1 MKKIFKILSIFVIV
15 LLFVGTFIFLW
26 NKSKP
31 AVVMYEHVSPTIGT
45 IETKSIATGQI
56 EPRDEVLIKPQI
68 SGIVSEVHKEA
79 GDMVKAGDVIAVV
92 KVIPEI
98 GTLNAAQSR
107 VNVAKIAMEQ
117 SEKDFARASR
127 LYKEGV
133 SSKEE
138 FEKAEVEHKRAL
150 EELQTAKDNFEIVRD
165 GIAGSS
171 KQFSN
176 TQIRSTVNGMI
187 LDVPIK
193 VGNSVIPSNNF
204 NDGTTIA
211 TIADMNNMIF
221 KGKVDEAEVG
231 QLKSGMPITLTVGAL
246 KDVRINAFL
255 EYISPKSLVENGAV
269 LFEIKAA
276 VVIPDSL
283 FIRAGYSANA
293 EIVLQKRENVTT
305 LPEGV
310 IEFINDSTFVYILTD
325 SMATPQHYK
334 KTAVQLG
341 LSNGIKIEIKNGV
354 TPSDIIRSNPKISEK

>member
-1 MKKIFKILSIFVIV
+1 MKKFFKILLIVVIV
-15 LLFVGTFIFLW
+15 LLFGGTFLFLW

-31 AVVMYEHVSPTIGT
+31 TIVMYEHVSPIVGT
-45 IETKSIATGQI
+45 IQTKSIATGQI

-68 SGIVSEVHKEA
+68 SGIVSEVYKEA
-79 GDMVKAGDVIAVV
+79 GDEVKAGDVIALV

-117 SEKDFARASR
+117 SEKDFSRAKR
-127 LYKEGV
+127 LYNDGV

-138 FEKAEVEHKRAL
+138 YEKAEVEHKRAI

-176 TQIRSTVNGMI
+176 TQIRTTVNGMI

-211 TIADMNNMIF
+211 TIADMSNMIF
-221 KGKVDEAEVG
+221 RGKMDEAEVG
-231 QLKSGMPITLTVGAL
+231 QLKMGMPMTLTIGAL
-246 KDVRINAFL
+246 RDVKIDAVL

-276 VVIPDSL
+276 VSIPDSL
-283 FIRAGYSANA
+283 FIRSGYSANA
-293 EIVLQKRENVTT
+293 EIVLQKKENIMT

-310 IEFINDSTFVYILTD
+310 VEFINDSTFVYLLTD
-325 SMATPQHYK
+325 SISIPQNYK
-334 KTAVQLG
+334 KTAVKLG
-341 LSNGIKIEIKNGV
+341 LSNGLNIEIKSGI
-354 TPSDIIRSNPKISEK
+354 TLTDRIRSNPKINK

>member
-1 MKKIFKILSIFVIV
+1 MKKILRISIVVVIV
-15 LLFVGTFIFLW
+15 LIFVGTFVFLW

-31 AVVMYEHVSPTIGT
+31 KIVTYEHVSAVMGT

-68 SGIVSEVHKEA
+68 SGIVSQINKEA
-79 GDMVKAGDVIAVV
+79 GDKVVAGDVIAVV

-98 GTLNAAQSR
+98 ATLNSAQSR

-117 SEKDFARASR
+117 SNKDFARANR
-127 LYKEGV
+127 LYKDGV
-133 SSKEE
+133 LSKEE
-138 FEKAEVEHKRAL
+138 FEKAEVENKRAI
-150 EELQTAKDNFEIVRD
+150 EELQTSKDNFEIVRD

-187 LDVPIK
+187 LDIPIK

-211 TIADMNNMIF
+211 TIADMSNMIF

-231 QLKSGMPITLTVGAL
+231 LLKLGMPITLTIGAL
-246 KDVRINAFL
+246 RDVRINAIL
-255 EYISPKSLVENGAV
+255 EYISPKSLVENGAI

-276 VVIPDSL
+276 VAIPDSL
-283 FIRAGYSANA
+283 FIRSGYSANA
-293 EIVLQKRENVTT
+293 DIVLQKKENVIT

-310 IEFINDSTFVYILTD
+310 IEFVNDSTFVYVLSD
-325 SMATPQHYK
+325 STTTPQSYK
-334 KTAVQLG
+334 KTAVKLG
-341 LSNGIKIEIKNGV
+341 LSNGLSIEIESGV
-354 TPSDIIRSNPKISEK
+354 TLSDKIRSNPKISK

>member
-1 MKKIFKILSIFVIV
+1 MKKFFKILLVVAIV
-15 LLFVGTFIFLW
+15 LLFVGTFLFLW

-31 AVVMYEHVSPTIGT
+31 KVVMYEHVSPVIGT

-68 SGIVSEVHKEA
+68 SGIVSEVYKEA
-79 GDMVKAGDVIAVV
+79 GDEVKAGDVIALV

-117 SEKDFARASR
+117 SDKDFTRAKR
-127 LYKEGV
+127 LYNEGV

-138 FEKAEVEHKRAL
+138 YEKAEVEHKRAI

-176 TQIRSTVNGMI
+176 TQIRTTVNGMI

-211 TIADMNNMIF
+211 TIADMTNMIF

-231 QLKSGMPITLTVGAL
+231 QLRMGMPMTLTIGAL
-246 KDVRINAFL
+246 RDVKIDAVL

-276 VVIPDSL
+276 VSIPDSL
-283 FIRAGYSANA
+283 FIRSGYSANA
-293 EIVLQKRENVTT
+293 EIILQKKENVVT

-310 IEFINDSTFVYILTD
+310 VEFVNDSTFIYLLTD
-325 SMATPQHYK
+325 STAIPQNYK
-334 KTAVQLG
+334 RTAVKLG
-341 LSNGIKIEIKNGV
+341 LSNGLNIEIKSGV
-354 TPSDIIRSNPKISEK
+354 TMSDRIRSNPKIDK